1 MHVIEPHRIKIHFNT
16 YKLCGTV
23 ALDVVAVALRGDVV
37 LSQGDVLQFVAVLE
51 AVRGRQ
57 DVPPVDQRASAFVL
71 DAPED
76 ICSISKPQKQPCMW
90 EYGTK
95 RK

>member
-1 MHVIEPHRIKIHFNT
+1 MST

-23 ALDVVAVALRGDVV
+23 ALDVIAVALGGDVV
-37 LSQGDVLQFVAVLE
+37 LSQGDVLQFVAILE

-57 DVPPVDQRASAFVL
+57 DVAAVDQRASAFVL

-76 ICSISKPQKQPCMW
+76 IYNLSKP
-90 EYGTK
+90 
-95 RK
+95 